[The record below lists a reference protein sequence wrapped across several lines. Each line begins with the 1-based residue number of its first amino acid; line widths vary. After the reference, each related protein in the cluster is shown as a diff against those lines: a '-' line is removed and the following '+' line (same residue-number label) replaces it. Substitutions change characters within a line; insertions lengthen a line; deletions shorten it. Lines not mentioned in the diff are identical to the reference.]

1 MCSLTVKCVP
11 LLESVFFECRM
22 CSLNVECVPLLTGEG
37 VLQEKRFFKMRE
49 PEKMPEHMKRNQ
61 VSRVL
66 YTYTYIYKIRIR
78 ISIKDARAHEA

>member
-1 MCSLTVKCVP
+1 MCSLTYWRGRVAGEAI
-11 LLESVFFECRM
+11 LQNACRM
-22 CSLNVECVPLLTGEG
+22 CSLNIEGVPLL
-37 VLQEKRFFKMRE
+37 LQVKRFFKMRE